1 MSDPL
6 RSDQPLPEALERESR
21 IERLLLAGL
30 DQYFAGEF
38 EPAINLWT
46 RVLFLDREHDRAR
59 AYIERARSAQAERQ
73 RASEAL
79 VHQGLAAFDA
89 GDVGRART
97 LLSDAMAQGASQ
109 DEALG
114 VMGRIERLGGAA
126 RLSRPAAW
134 PARVRRVSAD
144 SAAAPSTP
152 VRGPASRPGARFAL
166 LLLVAFGAVVVSVW
180 GVSLPQPAIWPLLAR
195 QPFQPVA
202 EVRAPVA
209 EPLPVPLASEYA
221 LARAR
226 SWYESGRLHDSLRA
240 LDHVP
245 IGDPGRVEADRLRA
259 QVQRELLAVAA
270 AAPAFSPA
278 AGESILTPLPRE

>member
-1 MSDPL
+1 MPDPL
-6 RSDQPLPEALERESR
+6 RSAPHLPEALERESR

-89 GDVGRART
+89 GDLVRART

-114 VMGRIERLGGAA
+114 VMGRIDRLGGAA
-126 RLSRPAAW
+126 RLSRPRAW
-134 PARVRRVSAD
+134 TARAPDVSAD
-144 SAAAPSTP
+144 SAAAPSMP
-152 VRGPASRPGARFAL
+152 VRRSAGGPGARLAL
-166 LLLVAFGAVVVSVW
+166 LLLAAFGAVVVSAW
-180 GVSLPQPAIWPLLAR
+180 GVSLPQTAFWPLLAR
-195 QPFQPVA
+195 QPYQPAA
-202 EVRAPVA
+202 EVRVPVA
-209 EPLPVPLASEYA
+209 EPLPVPLASESF

-226 SWYESGRLHDSLRA
+226 SWYESGRLHDSLRE

-245 IGDPGRVEADRLRA
+245 IGDPGRAEADRLRA